1 MTDAV
6 ISNVIRSQVVED
18 YLEFFEEKDIEGIE
32 DVLADDCFL
41 RDWDVGTV
49 TGKPNVMKVFRKIFS
64 AVEEIEVNI
73 SHIHEDI
80 TGILMCEMTLV
91 IDGEELL
98 VVDIFEFDEDDRIKA
113 LRAYKGN

>member
-1 MTDAV
+1 MADAV

-32 DVLADDCFL
+32 DVLADDCLL

-49 TGKPNVMKVFRKIFS
+49 TGKSDVMEVFRKIFS

-80 TGILMCEMTLV
+80 TGILICEMILV

>member
-1 MTDAV
+1 MSDAV

-32 DVLADDCFL
+32 DVLAEDCYL

-49 TGKPNVMKVFRKIFS
+49 HGKTEVMEVFRNIFS
-64 AVEEIEVNI
+64 AVQEIEVNI

-80 TGILMCEMTLV
+80 TGILLCEMILL
-91 IDGEELL
+91 IDGNELL
-98 VVDIFEFDEDDRIKA
+98 VVDIFEFDDDDRIKA